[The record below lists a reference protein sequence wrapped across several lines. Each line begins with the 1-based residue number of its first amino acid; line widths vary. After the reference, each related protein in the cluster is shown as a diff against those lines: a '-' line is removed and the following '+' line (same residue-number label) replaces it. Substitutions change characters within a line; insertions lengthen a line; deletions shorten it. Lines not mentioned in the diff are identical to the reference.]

1 MLLPIA
7 NEPLPAPLAPPLN
20 ADRLFPA
27 APPTPPTPPP
37 PPGSRE
43 VCIDEAELDE
53 AAEEPEPAK
62 EAPLPVYKSFFM
74 AYTSVCSD
82 FVVSLRNEGM
92 MLPAGGGMEKG
103 VDVNK
108 N

>member
-7 NEPLPAPLAPPLN
+7 SEPLPPLAPPLN

-27 APPTPPTPPP
+27 APPAPPTPPP
-37 PPGSRE
+37 GSSD

-62 EAPLPVYKSFFM
+62 EEPLPVYKSFFM

-92 MLPAGGGMEKG
+92 MLPAEGGEG
-103 VDVNK
+103 VV
-108 N
+108 